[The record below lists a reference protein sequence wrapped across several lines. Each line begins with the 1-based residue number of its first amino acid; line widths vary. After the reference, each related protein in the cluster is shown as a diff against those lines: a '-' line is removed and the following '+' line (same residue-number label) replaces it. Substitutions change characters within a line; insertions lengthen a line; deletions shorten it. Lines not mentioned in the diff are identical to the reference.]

1 MNNSTSIHSNA
12 LTKIKIDIDTF
23 LAPHDTEPTG
33 KEKKKIILL
42 VEVINSY

>member
-1 MNNSTSIHSNA
+1 MNNSTSTHSNA

-33 KEKKKIILL
+33 KEKKKD
-42 VEVINSY
+42 YFAG